1 MTASL
6 QDPACRFCSNQAAAV
21 ILLFACVS
29 CFYRTCR
36 PLFFN
41 SRAAYPSDRKRAT
54 ALQTSC
60 CSRAVPYTLPLYF
73 HTIRFSSLQDLFGI
87 SRWTVFLL
95 PVLLMSTNRRGAV
108 NTAPL
113 LFDFV
118 AGANTPPFAWLNT
131 CFSAISHPLA
141 QSDSFNGGSTH
152 SPKCFIWKPFLLY
165 SS

>member
-6 QDPACRFCSNQAAAV
+6 QDPACRFSSNQVAAV

-29 CFYRTCR
+29 CFYRTYY
-36 PLFFN
+36 PWFSN

-60 CSRAVPYTLPLYF
+60 CSQAVPYTLPLYF
-73 HTIRFSSLQDLFGI
+73 HTIRSSSLRDLFGI
-87 SRWTVFLL
+87 SRWTVFPLS
-95 PVLLMSTNRRGAV
+95 VLLMGTNRRGAV

-113 LFDFV
+113 LFDFIT
-118 AGANTPPFAWLNT
+118 GANTPPFAWLSS
-131 CFSAISHPLA
+131 CFSAISHSPA